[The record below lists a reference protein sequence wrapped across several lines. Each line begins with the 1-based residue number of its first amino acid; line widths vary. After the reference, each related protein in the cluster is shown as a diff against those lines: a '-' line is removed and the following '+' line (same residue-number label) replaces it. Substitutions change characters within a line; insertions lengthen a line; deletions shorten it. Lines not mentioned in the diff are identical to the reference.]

1 MSFSYPLGFL
11 ILIFIPVLIILYILK
26 NKFTEQTVSST
37 YIWKLSEKFLKRR
50 RPISRIYGILSLIL
64 QCLLVAVIALAVA
77 HPQINLPNQARDY
90 CFIIDSSGSML
101 MKNGEKTRY
110 DLAKE
115 EINSIIN
122 SSQLGSTYTLI
133 SCEDTATVIYEN
145 ITNKES
151 ASAQL
156 NSLTITSLDS
166 KCVDAIP
173 LAQNYYDENRSLQ
186 VYVASD
192 KGYQTS
198 NINLIDVSSD
208 SQNFSFSD
216 VVYNVSLRRLTLNGN
231 ISSYNAS
238 GTVEVSLIVDDE
250 QLATTSVNTILN
262 EKANFSFNDIN
273 ISEDYQNITLV
284 INNTDDLE
292 ADNTYI
298 VYNLVQERVN
308 KTLIVS
314 YNPLYLESL
323 LSAFGTLDITVIEPT
338 DYSPQDYFGY
348 GLYIFDGY
356 NPNEL
361 PVDGSVWLINI
372 DDGVMSDYGFSL
384 QDSLDYGNVGVL
396 VDVNER
402 SNTLLNSLKANLT
415 GDTFYVT
422 SYQKYSLYNNF
433 TTVLSCEGNPIL
445 FVGNTNSG
453 NREVVF
459 AFDIHNSNLPLSMDF
474 IILVNNLVNYSF
486 PTILENTSYEA
497 GDSLV
502 VNVLAGC
509 SSIEV
514 ITPSGL
520 NTYLDTSGAIS
531 EYLLSEAGTYNI
543 NVTIDGAVTNF
554 KVFASYPA
562 SESQVVEDL
571 EVESLSLTG
580 EQEAH
585 YGDGIYQSLV
595 YLFIALGII
604 FIADWMVYCYEQYK
618 LR

>member
-231 ISSYNAS
+231 IRSYNAS

-273 ISEDYQNITLV
+273 ISDDYQNITLV

-433 TTVLSCEGNPIL
+433 TTVLSCECNPIL

>member
-50 RPISRIYGILSLIL
+50 RPISRIYGILSLVL

-238 GTVEVSLIVDDE
+238 GTVEISLIVDDE

-308 KTLIVS
+308 KILIVS

-474 IILVNNLVNYSF
+474 IILVNNLINYSF

-571 EVESLSLTG
+571 EVENLSLIG

>member
-50 RPISRIYGILSLIL
+50 RPISRIYGILSLVL

-474 IILVNNLVNYSF
+474 IILVNNLINYSF

-571 EVESLSLTG
+571 EVENLSLIG

>member
-474 IILVNNLVNYSF
+474 IILVNNLINYSF

>member
-50 RPISRIYGILSLIL
+50 RPISRIYGILSLVL

-474 IILVNNLVNYSF
+474 IILVNNLINYSF

-571 EVESLSLTG
+571 EVESLSLIG

>member
-173 LAQNYYDENRSLQ
+173 LAQNYYDENRSLE

-231 ISSYNAS
+231 IRSYNAS

-273 ISEDYQNITLV
+273 ISDDYQNITLV

-323 LSAFGTLDITVIEPT
+323 LSAFGTLDITVIEPI

-474 IILVNNLVNYSF
+474 IILVNNLINYSF

>member
-173 LAQNYYDENRSLQ
+173 LAQNYYDENRSLE

-238 GTVEVSLIVDDE
+238 GTVEISLIVDDE

-273 ISEDYQNITLV
+273 ISDDYQNITLV

-474 IILVNNLVNYSF
+474 IILVNNLINYSF

>member
-338 DYSPQDYFGY
+338 DYSPQSYFGY

-474 IILVNNLVNYSF
+474 IILVNNLINYSF

>member
-173 LAQNYYDENRSLQ
+173 LAQNYYDENRSLE

-231 ISSYNAS
+231 IRSYNAS

-273 ISEDYQNITLV
+273 ISDDYQNITLV

-474 IILVNNLVNYSF
+474 IILVNNLINYSF